1 MTEGNDTTPAAPAA
15 PAASVRDRVARVLE
29 KIRPYIQSDG
39 GDISLVS
46 INEREGVVEV
56 SLHGACNS
64 CPSSTATLKGGV
76 ERMIRAEVP
85 EIKQVVAV

>member
-1 MTEGNDTTPAAPAA
+1 MTIYE
-15 PAASVRDRVARVLE
+15 RVEKVLE

-46 INEREGVVEV
+46 VDEASGIVKVTL
-56 SLHGACNS
+56 SGACGT

-76 ERMIRAEVP
+76 ERMVKAEIP
-85 EIKQVVAV
+85 EIKEVVAV